1 MLLRTV
7 AIAAVFLAL
16 FVWGLFSSPFANHA
30 ENVPSSEREPAFRDN
45 FYDVAMRG
53 HFAWIVGYH
62 GTILRSQD
70 QGLTW
75 ELQPSGSTEALFRV
89 SPVTENEGWICGGYG
104 TILHTGDGGK
114 SWHKQQTPTEE
125 HLFGLDFINPRQG
138 WAVGSRGT
146 VLHTDDGG
154 VTWTERSIDADIV
167 LNDVRFLDARQG
179 WAVGSRGTVLHTD
192 DGGVTWTERSIDADI
207 VLNDVRFLDAR
218 QGWAVGEFGRIYH
231 TRDGGRSWTK
241 QNSPIEVSFISGAS
255 RNLFRLLLSSSH
267 GSWAFGL
274 DGVILTS
281 QDGQKWEVAA
291 QDGASPADLKHNHL
305 FSASSAGLKKFA
317 VGERGT
323 VLVSQFDSRQW
334 DASGA
339 KSSPSNLN
347 GIAFGADDTGLIV
360 GNRGIIL
367 RTEDAGKQWTPVR
380 IALTGSTSGVH

>member
-1 MLLRTV
+1 MTLLRTV
-7 AIAAVFLAL
+7 TITAVFLAL
-16 FVWGLFSSPFANHA
+16 FAWGLFSSPFANHA
-30 ENVPSSEREPAFRDN
+30 ESVRSSEREPALRDN

-75 ELQPSGSTEALFRV
+75 ELQPSGSKEALFRV
-89 SPVTENEGWICGGYG
+89 SAVNANEAWICGGYG
-104 TILHTGDGGK
+104 TILHTNDGGK
-114 SWHKQQTPTEE
+114 SWHKQQTHTEE

-138 WAVGSRGT
+138 WAVGSRGAI
-146 VLHTDDGG
+146 LRTDDGG
-154 VTWTERSIDADIV
+154 VTWTEHSIDADIV
-167 LNDVRFLDARQG
+167 LNDVRFLDAQR
-179 WAVGSRGTVLHTD
+179 
-192 DGGVTWTERSIDADI
+192 
-207 VLNDVRFLDAR
+207 
-218 QGWAVGEFGRIYH
+218 GWAVGEFGRIYH

-241 QNSPIEVSFISGAS
+241 QNSPIEVPFISGAS
-255 RNLFRLLLSSSH
+255 RNLFRLLLSDSH

-334 DASGA
+334 DALSA
-339 KSSPSNLN
+339 PSLPLNLN

-367 RTEDAGKQWTPVR
+367 RTDDAGKQWTPVR
-380 IALTGSTSGVH
+380 IALKGSTNGVH

>member
-1 MLLRTV
+1 MTLLRTV
-7 AIAAVFLAL
+7 TIAAVFLAL
-16 FVWGLFSSPFANHA
+16 FAWGLFSSPFANHA
-30 ENVPSSEREPAFRDN
+30 ESVRSSEREPALRDN

-70 QGLTW
+70 QGVTW
-75 ELQPSGSTEALFRV
+75 ELRQSGTTEALFRV
-89 SPVTENEGWICGGYG
+89 SAVNANEAWICGGYG
-104 TILHTGDGGK
+104 TILHTDDGGK

-138 WAVGSRGT
+138 WAVGSRG
-146 VLHTDDGG
+146 
-154 VTWTERSIDADIV
+154 A
-167 LNDVRFLDARQG
+167 
-179 WAVGSRGTVLHTD
+179 VLHTD

-231 TRDGGRSWTK
+231 TRDGGLSWTK
-241 QNSPIEVSFISGAS
+241 QDSPIEVPFISGAS
-255 RNLFRLLLSSSH
+255 RNLFRLLMSDSR
-267 GSWAFGL
+267 GGWAFGM

-334 DASGA
+334 DALSA
-339 KSSPSNLN
+339 PSLPSNLN
-347 GIAFGADDTGLIV
+347 GIAFGAEDTGLIV
-360 GNRGIIL
+360 GNRGVIL
-367 RTEDAGKQWTPVR
+367 RSDNAGQQWTPVK
-380 IALTGSTSGVH
+380 IALNGPATGVH

>member
-1 MLLRTV
+1 MTLLRTV

-16 FVWGLFSSPFANHA
+16 FAWGLFSSPFANHP
-30 ENVPSSEREPAFRDN
+30 ENVPSSEREPALRDN

-75 ELQPSGSTEALFRV
+75 ELQPSGTTEALFRV
-89 SPVTENEGWICGGYG
+89 SAVNANEAWIAGSYG
-104 TILHTGDGGK
+104 TILHTRDGGK

-125 HLFGLDFINPRQG
+125 HLFGLDFINSRKG

-154 VTWTERSIDADIV
+154 ETWTNRAIDADI
-167 LNDVRFLDARQG
+167 
-179 WAVGSRGTVLHTD
+179 
-192 DGGVTWTERSIDADI
+192 I
-207 VLNDVRFLDAR
+207 LNDVRFLDAR
-218 QGWAVGEFGRIYH
+218 QGWAVGEFGRIYR
-231 TRDGGRSWTK
+231 TRDGGLSWTK
-241 QNSPIEVSFISGAS
+241 QNSPIEVPFISGAS
-255 RNLFRLLLSSSH
+255 RNLFRLLMSDSRS
-267 GSWAFGL
+267 GWAFGL

-281 QDGQKWEVAA
+281 QDGQNWEMAA
-291 QDGASPADLKHNHL
+291 QDGGSPADAKRYHL
-305 FSASSAGLKKFA
+305 FSASSVGLKKWA

-323 VLVSQFDSRQW
+323 VLMSRIDSRRW

-347 GIAFGADDTGLIV
+347 GIAFSADDTGLIV

-367 RTEDAGKQWTPVR
+367 RTDDAGKQWTPVR
-380 IALTGSTSGVH
+380 IALKGSTNGVP

>member
-1 MLLRTV
+1 MMLLRTV
-7 AIAAVFLAL
+7 AIAAAFLAL

-30 ENVPSSEREPAFRDN
+30 ENDQSSEREPAFRDN

-75 ELQPSGSTEALFRV
+75 ELQPGGTTEALFRV
-89 SPVTENEGWICGGYG
+89 SVVNENEGWIAGSYG
-104 TILHTGDGGK
+104 TILHTGNGGK
-114 SWHKQQTPTEE
+114 IWHKQQTPTDE

-146 VLHTDDGG
+146 VLVTDDGG
-154 VTWTERSIDADIV
+154 ATWTDRSIDADII
-167 LNDVRFLDARQG
+167 LNDVRFLDSQ
-179 WAVGSRGTVLHTD
+179 
-192 DGGVTWTERSIDADI
+192 
-207 VLNDVRFLDAR
+207 

-231 TRDGGRSWTK
+231 TRDGGLTWSK
-241 QNSPIEVSFISGAS
+241 QNSPIEVAFISGAS
-255 RNLFRLLLSSSH
+255 RNLFRLLLSNSH
-267 GSWAFGL
+267 GAWAFGL

-291 QDGASPADLKHNHL
+291 QDGASPAEAKRYHL
-305 FSASSAGLKKFA
+305 FSASSVGLKKWA

-323 VLVSQFDSRQW
+323 VLVSRIDSRQW

-339 KSSPSNLN
+339 KSSPTNLN

-367 RTEDAGKQWTPVR
+367 RTDDAGKQWTPVR
-380 IALTGSTSGVH
+380 IALKEPANGAN

>member
-1 MLLRTV
+1 MTLLRTV

-16 FVWGLFSSPFANHA
+16 FAWGLFSSPFANHA
-30 ENVPSSEREPAFRDN
+30 ESVRSSEREPALRDN

-53 HFAWIVGYH
+53 HIAWIAGYH

-89 SPVTENEGWICGGYG
+89 SAVDANLAWICGSYG
-104 TILHTGDGGK
+104 TILHTRDGGK
-114 SWHKQQTPTEE
+114 SWHKQQTFTEE

-146 VLHTDDGG
+146 VMHTDDGG
-154 VTWTERSIDADIV
+154 ASWTNRAIDADI
-167 LNDVRFLDARQG
+167 
-179 WAVGSRGTVLHTD
+179 
-192 DGGVTWTERSIDADI
+192 I
-207 VLNDVRFLDAR
+207 LNDVRFLDAR

-231 TRDGGRSWTK
+231 TRDGGLSWKK
-241 QNSPIEVSFISGAS
+241 QNSPIEVPFISGAS

-291 QDGASPADLKHNHL
+291 QDGASRADARRDHL
-305 FSASSAGLKKFA
+305 FSASSVGLKKWA

-323 VLVSQFDSRQW
+323 VLTSRIDSRDW
-334 DASGA
+334 DALGA

-367 RTEDAGKQWTPVR
+367 RTEDAGRQWTPVK
-380 IALTGSTSGVH
+380 IALNGPATGVH